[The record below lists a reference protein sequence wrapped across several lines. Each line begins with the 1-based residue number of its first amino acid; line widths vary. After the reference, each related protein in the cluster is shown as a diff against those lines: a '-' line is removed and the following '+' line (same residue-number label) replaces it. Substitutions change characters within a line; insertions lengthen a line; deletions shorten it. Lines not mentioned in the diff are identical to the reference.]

1 MIFLNIKGPEL
12 FRVLLKAGD
21 VLVFYPEDVH
31 MPGLQVEKSEPAK
44 KVVFKTRCK
53 SFIICDILFL

>member
-44 KVVFKTRCK
+44 KVYLK
-53 SFIICDILFL
+53 